1 MKIINIL
8 TADNLAT
15 DGSKFEKSYQILKE
29 SRTNT
34 TVAIE
39 NIVHLCEEETMKN
52 LIDQDKVDNY
62 SYELYLQLM
71 YTEEDLKTLKET
83 KKMETFCYGKVLYL

>member
-1 MKIINIL
+1 M
-8 TADNLAT
+8 
-15 DGSKFEKSYQILKE
+15 KE

-34 TVAIE
+34 TVAIK
-39 NIVHLCEEETMKN
+39 NIVHLCEEETIKN

-83 KKMETFCYGKVLYL
+83 KKWKPFVTEKFSTYEKKDDQIQ